1 VDYIT
6 VNTEP
11 NADFA
16 GNPTSGCAPL
26 TVQFTDKSTGCP
38 SDPTLGKP
46 TGWKWDFGDGGIST
60 LQHPSHTYA
69 NVGTYNVTLTVT
81 NNCGSDTATKTDYI
95 KVADVNP
102 TADFI
107 GTPPIGCAP
116 LTVNFNDTSTGGPTS
131 WQWDFGDGG
140 TSTLQHPSHT
150 YASPG
155 TYTVK
160 LTVTNNC
167 GADTAVKEQYIV
179 VEKECD
185 GCFADLD
192 DNGKVDIVDVMS
204 VAARWNSKLGDPRY
218 DPKYDVNCDDKIDI
232 VDVMLVAAR
241 WGIKEGDPGW
251 DDCPPVHPDCA
262 TPTSNPFTSTPKL
275 FVTSISPKNRV
286 HVGQRISV
294 EVRIQ
299 EAVDI
304 GAVEFHFAPH
314 QGFSVKNIEAGD
326 FLKSTGNTVTL
337 LKSKDA
343 SGATLGLF
351 SFGKYQ
357 GASGSGT
364 LFTVELE
371 AQSEGSGVFA
381 LSSVKLTDKEGNL
394 LPVEANSTIPFV
406 VLPPPPQ
413 VSALLANYPN
423 PFNPETWIPYQLSND
438 AEVNISIYDVSG
450 RLIRKLDLGRKDAGF
465 YLEKSDAA
473 YWNGANDI
481 GESVASGVYFYHL
494 KAGDFQSMRKL
505 LIMK

>member
-1 VDYIT
+1 LD
-6 VNTEP
+6 N
-11 NADFA
+11 D
-16 GNPTSGCAPL
+16 
-26 TVQFTDKSTGCP
+26 
-38 SDPTLGKP
+38 
-46 TGWKWDFGDGGIST
+46 GD
-60 LQHPSHTYA
+60 
-69 NVGTYNVTLTVT
+69 
-81 NNCGSDTATKTDYI
+81 
-95 KVADVNP
+95 
-102 TADFI
+102 
-107 GTPPIGCAP
+107 
-116 LTVNFNDTSTGGPTS
+116 
-131 WQWDFGDGG
+131 
-140 TSTLQHPSHT
+140 
-150 YASPG
+150 
-155 TYTVK
+155 
-160 LTVTNNC
+160 
-167 GADTAVKEQYIV
+167 
-179 VEKECD
+179 
-185 GCFADLD
+185 
-192 DNGKVDIVDVMS
+192 VDIVDVMS
-204 VAARWNSKLGDPRY
+204 VAARWNTQPGDPRY
-218 DPKYDVNCDDKIDI
+218 DPTYDVNCDDKIDI
-232 VDVMLVAAR
+232 VDVMLIAAK
-241 WGIKEGDPGW
+241 WGIDDEDPRW
-251 DDCPPVHPDCA
+251 SDCPPVHPDCA
-262 TPTSNPFTSTPKL
+262 TPTSGPFTSAPKL
-275 FVTSISPKNRV
+275 SVTSISPKNRA

-294 EVRIQ
+294 EVKIQ

-304 GAVEFHFAPH
+304 GAVEFQFAPH

-343 SGATLGLF
+343 SGTTLGLF

-357 GASGSGT
+357 GVSGSGT
-364 LFTVELE
+364 LATLELE
-371 AQSEGSGVFA
+371 AQSEGSDVFA

-438 AEVNISIYDVSG
+438 AEVTVSIYDVSG